1 MLQIIEQNIFPKLKA
16 NYKSYR
22 LIFKKP
28 SGTSRGVLTTK
39 ISYFIFIEVD
49 SKTYIGECGLL
60 QGLSCD
66 DVPEYESI
74 LANVCSD
81 INNYKFWL
89 NEGLVNFPSIRF
101 GLEMALLSSLNIGS
115 NILYP
120 SAFTNGNAA
129 IKINGLIWMGT
140 NAEMFQQIEKKLQ
153 EGFTCLK
160 LKIGAINF
168 EEEVSLLQY
177 IRDNFSANI
186 LELRVDANGAF
197 NVNEASEKLKLLSN
211 FNLHSIEQPIK
222 AQQHIAMAS
231 LCTSTPLPIALDEEL
246 IGINS
251 FKEKRNLLEI
261 IKPQYIILK
270 PSLLGGFSACEEW
283 ISLANELNIGWW
295 VTSALE
301 SNLGLNAIAQWTYT
315 LNNNMPQGLGTG
327 QLYTNNFPSPLT
339 LKGEF
344 LYHLPNENWLYNN
357 LL

>member
-1 MLQIIEQNIFPKLKA
+1 
-16 NYKSYR
+16 
-22 LIFKKP
+22 
-28 SGTSRGVLTTK
+28 
-39 ISYFIFIEVD
+39 
-49 SKTYIGECGLL
+49 
-60 QGLSCD
+60 
-66 DVPEYESI
+66 
-74 LANVCSD
+74 
-81 INNYKFWL
+81 
-89 NEGLVNFPSIRF
+89 
-101 GLEMALLSSLNIGS
+101 MALLSSLNIGS

-120 SAFTNGNAA
+120 SAFTNGSAA

-211 FNLHSIEQPIK
+211 FNLHSIEQPVK
-222 AQQHIAMAS
+222 AGQYNTMAS
-231 LCTSTPLPIALDEEL
+231 LCSISPLPIALDEEL

-251 FKEKRNLLEI
+251 FNEKRNLLVTI
-261 IKPQYIILK
+261 SPQYIILK

-283 ISLANELNIGWW
+283 ITIANELNIGWW

-301 SNLGLNAIAQWTYT
+301 SNIGLNAIAQWTYT
-315 LNNNMPQGLGTG
+315 LKNTMPQGLGTG
-327 QLYTNNFPSPLT
+327 QLYTNNFDSPLT
-339 LKGEF
+339 LRGEF
-344 LYHLPNENWLYNN
+344 LYHLPNINWQYNN

>member
-1 MLQIIEQNIFPKLKA
+1 MLPIIEQNTFYNLKA
-16 NYKSYR
+16 YYKSYD

-39 ISYFIFIEVD
+39 KSYFLFVEVEGKI
-49 SKTYIGECGLL
+49 SVGECGLL

-66 DVPEYESI
+66 DVPEYESV

-101 GLEMALLSSLNIGS
+101 GLEMALLSSLNIGC
-115 NILYP
+115 NIFYP
-120 SAFTNGNAA
+120 SAFTNGSAA

-140 NAEMFQQIEKKLQ
+140 HAEMFQQIEKKLQ

-177 IRDNFSANI
+177 IRENFSTDV

-197 NVNEASEKLKLLSN
+197 NVNEALEKLKILSN
-211 FNLHSIEQPIK
+211 FSIHSIEQPIRV
-222 AQQHIAMAS
+222 QQYKAMAS
-231 LCTSTPLPIALDEEL
+231 LCNTTPLPIALDEEL
-246 IGINS
+246 IGINN
-251 FKEKRNLLEI
+251 FDEKRNLLES

-283 ISLANELNIGWW
+283 ISIANELNIGWW

-301 SNLGLNAIAQWTYT
+301 SNIGLNAIAQWTYT

-327 QLYTNNFPSPLT
+327 QLYTNNFHSPLT